1 MGDIAIR
8 MEEVSKRYSIK
19 SLQDS
24 QQGARLRDVLTD
36 RLQSWG
42 QTLLRPFGV
51 KQTGSPTRQDFW
63 ALRDVSFEVHRGEI
77 LGLIGRNGA
86 GKSTLLKIISRIT
99 APTRGWLSIRG
110 RIVSLLEVGT
120 GFNADLTGRENVF
133 LNGAIVGMKRAKIA
147 KKFDEIV
154 AFAEVE
160 KFIDMPVRFYSSGMY
175 SRLAF
180 AVAIHQDPEILILDE
195 VLAVGDFLFQKKCIE
210 KMTKVASEGHTVLFV
225 SHSPDA
231 VQKFC
236 SRALYLEA
244 GRVVAVGEVQPV
256 LQKYLQNQGGTTP
269 SPEGTHPPQHANVA

>member
-19 SLQDS
+19 SLQDN

-36 RLQSWG
+36 SLQSWG

-51 KQTGSPTRQDFW
+51 KQTIGPTRQDFW
-63 ALRDVSFEVHRGEI
+63 ALRDVSFEVHRAEI

-99 APTRGWLSIRG
+99 APTRGWLGIRG

-120 GFNADLTGRENVF
+120 GFNADLTGRENVY
-133 LNGAIVGMKRAKIA
+133 LNGAIVGMKRYRIA

-180 AVAIHQDPEILILDE
+180 SVAIHQDPEILILDE

-236 SRALYLEA
+236 TRALYLEA

-269 SPEGTHPPQHANVA
+269 SAEGTHPPQHANVA

>member
-42 QTLLRPFGV
+42 RTLLRPLGV
-51 KQTGSPTRQDFW
+51 KQTIGPTRQDFW
-63 ALRDVSFEVHRGEI
+63 ALRDVSFEVQRGEI

-133 LNGAIVGMKRAKIA
+133 LNGAIVGMKRSCIA

-160 KFIDMPVRFYSSGMY
+160 KFIDMPVRFFSSGMY

-210 KMTKVASEGHTVLFV
+210 KMTKVAREGHTVLFV
-225 SHSPDA
+225 SHSTDA

-256 LQKYLQNQGGTTP
+256 LQKYLQNQGEMTP
-269 SPEGTHPPQHANVA
+269 SAGGTPPTQHANVA

>member
-8 MEEVSKRYSIK
+8 MEGLSKRYFIK
-19 SLQDS
+19 TMQDS
-24 QQGARLRDVLTD
+24 QQGARLRDVLTAG
-36 RLQSWG
+36 LQSWG
-42 QTLLRPFGV
+42 QKLLRPFGA
-51 KQTGSPTRQDFW
+51 KRADGPTRQEFW
-63 ALRDVSFEVHRGEI
+63 ALRDVSFEVQRGEI

-86 GKSTLLKIISRIT
+86 GKSTLLKVVSRIT

-154 AFAEVE
+154 AFAGVE

-180 AVAIHQDPEILILDE
+180 SVAIHQDPEILILDE
-195 VLAVGDFLFQKKCIE
+195 VLAVGDFQFQKKCIE
-210 KMTKVASEGHTVLFV
+210 KMTKVAREGHTVLFV
-225 SHSPDA
+225 SHSTEA
-231 VQKFC
+231 IQKFC
-236 SRALYLEA
+236 TRALYLEA
-244 GRVVAVGEVQPV
+244 GRVVAVGDVQRV
-256 LQKYLQNQGGTTP
+256 IQQYIQRQGATAPSDDGTNPT
-269 SPEGTHPPQHANVA
+269 QHANVA